1 MVLTEKQ
8 QTAFAIL
15 IAALGYFVDVY
26 DIALFSVVRVAS
38 LKDLGFSEGEILDKG
53 AFLLNCQMAG
63 MLVGGLVFGVIG
75 DKKGRLQVL
84 FGSIL
89 LYSIANIANAF
100 VNSFEYY
107 ALWRFLAGV
116 GLAGELGAGVTLV
129 AELMPKKYRGYGTT
143 VIATVGVAGGVAA
156 GLVGDL
162 LYWRTAYII
171 GGVMGLALLVMRLS
185 VHESG
190 LFTNLLKKQKAP
202 RGDLRLLFSKKCLP
216 RYISCIL
223 VGAPTWF
230 FIGIIVTFSPEIGQ
244 ALGIEDAISP
254 AQGIFLAYVGLML
267 GDLSW
272 GLISQWLQSRKKPI
286 AFTLIVSLAATLVL
300 LNMQGTT
307 ATAYYAFCLGLGFLC
322 GYWVLY
328 VTTAAEQFGTNMRA
342 TVAISVPNFVRGFT
356 VVSTLM
362 FTQFKEYFSVT
373 ASAAVT
379 AMVIYGLA
387 LMGLYF
393 LKESF
398 SRDLDFLE
406 P

>member
-1 MVLTEKQ
+1 MSLTEKQ
-8 QTAFAIL
+8 QTIFAIL
-15 IAALGYFVDVY
+15 IGALGYFVDVY

-38 LKDLGFSEGEILDKG
+38 LKDLGLAPEEILNKG
-53 AFLLNCQMAG
+53 VFLLNCQMAG
-63 MLVGGLVFGVIG
+63 MLIGGLIFGVIG

-89 LYSIANIANAF
+89 LYSIANIANAY
-100 VNSFEYY
+100 VDSFEYY
-107 ALWRFLAGV
+107 ALWRFLTGV
-116 GLAGELGAGVTLV
+116 GLAGELGAGITLV
-129 AELMPKKYRGYGTT
+129 AELMPRQYRGYGTT
-143 VIATVGVAGGVAA
+143 IIATVGVAGGVAA

-162 LYWRTAYII
+162 FYWRTAYII
-171 GGVMGLALLVMRLS
+171 GGVMGLALLVLRLS

-190 LFTNLLKKQKAP
+190 LFAKMLKKEKAV
-202 RGDLRLLFSKKCLP
+202 RGDLRLLFSRKCLL

-244 ALGIEDAISP
+244 ALNIEGAIKP
-254 AQGIFLAYVGLML
+254 AQGIFLAYIGLVL
-267 GDLSW
+267 GDMSW

-286 AFTLIVSLAATLVL
+286 AFTLFTSLAATLVL
-300 LNMQGTT
+300 LGLNGTT
-307 ATAYYAFCLGLGFLC
+307 PFVYYAFCLGIGFLC

-362 FTQFKEYFSVT
+362 FTHFKAYFSVT
-373 ASAAVT
+373 ASVAAT
-379 AMVIYGLA
+379 ALIVYGLA
-387 LMGLYF
+387 LTGLYF

-406 P
+406 A